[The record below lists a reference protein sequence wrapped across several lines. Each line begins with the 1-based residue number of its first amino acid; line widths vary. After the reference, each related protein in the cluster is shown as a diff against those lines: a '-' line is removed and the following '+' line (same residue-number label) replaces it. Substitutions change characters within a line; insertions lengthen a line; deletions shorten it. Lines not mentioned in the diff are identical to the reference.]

1 MTIIPIHLT
10 NTEGELKFRTE
21 VNIASEVN
29 YFRNNVKT
37 QEEILFLYFFLYINL
52 GNVFHSLSS

>member
-10 NTEGELKFRTE
+10 NTEGQLKFRTE

-29 YFRNNVKT
+29 YFRNNSENPRGNFIFVC
-37 QEEILFLYFFLYINL
+37 FLVYQFGECFSFIK
-52 GNVFHSLSS
+52 

>member
-29 YFRNNVKT
+29 YFRNNSANPRGNFIFV
-37 QEEILFLYFFLYINL
+37 FFIVYQFRECFSFIK
-52 GNVFHSLSS
+52 